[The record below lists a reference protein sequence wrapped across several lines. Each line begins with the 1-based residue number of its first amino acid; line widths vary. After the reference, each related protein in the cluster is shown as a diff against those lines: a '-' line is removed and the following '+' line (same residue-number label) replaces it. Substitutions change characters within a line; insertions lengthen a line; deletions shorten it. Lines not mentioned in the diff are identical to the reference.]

1 MTDAYCHLDMD
12 VESPVADIERRML
25 SANLSDA
32 FLIETWDG
40 RNRPALRQTN
50 KFAVALCY
58 RPECRGE
65 LLQLMEKGKLTGV
78 RMSTEDIRL
87 GKDFCGEIAASGTTL
102 VAHAEAGIGP
112 LCHELARCREM
123 KVYVPHLGWPIREGR
138 ADGDWE
144 PALNEFTSLPFL
156 NIGISA
162 IAHFSIQP
170 FPHNDVRDLALGLI
184 SQFPA
189 SRVVIGSDYP
199 LFEKDRYAAFGARLG
214 DVDSFELGIVFDGKP
229 KTVFEGGGAAC
240 GSRRSK
246 PGHCY

>member
-1 MTDAYCHLDMD
+1 VTDAYCHLAMD
-12 VESPVADIERRML
+12 VESPIADIERRML
-25 SANLSDA
+25 SANLSNA

-58 RPECRGE
+58 RRECRAE
-65 LLQLMEKGKLTGV
+65 LLQLMDKGELTGV
-78 RMSTEDIRL
+78 RIATEDIRRD
-87 GKDFCGEIAASGTTL
+87 KDFCGEIAASGTTL

-123 KVYVPHLGWPIREGR
+123 KVYVPHLGWPIREGKT
-138 ADGDWE
+138 DGDWE
-144 PALNEFTSLPFL
+144 PALKEFTSLPFL
-156 NIGISA
+156 SIGISA
-162 IAHFSIQP
+162 IAHFSSQP

-199 LFEKDRYAAFGARLG
+199 LFEKDRYAAYVGLAR
-214 DVDSFELGIVFDGKP
+214 DWVTSIHSSWE
-229 KTVFEGGGAAC
+229 
-240 GSRRSK
+240 
-246 PGHCY
+246 